1 VRLETRAVHGGQ
13 DPHPTSAAAVAP
25 IHQTST
31 FAQEE
36 VGGRRGYEYSGHPTP
51 THAGGQG
58 DEPVRLRR
66 IARRVESPIEL
77 PAAMTEA
84 SIAGSPFPVSDTFI
98 RLSVGSEGVE
108 GLVENLAAA
117 LG

>member
-1 VRLETRAVHGGQ
+1 MRLEIRAIDGGQ
-13 DPHPTSAAAVAP
+13 DPHPTTGAVVVP

-36 VGGRRGYEYSGHPTP
+36 VGGRRGYEYPGHPTP
-51 THAGGQG
+51 PMQVVKGTSLF
-58 DEPVRLRR
+58 VLRR
-66 IARRVESPIEL
+66 IARRVKSPIEL

-84 SIAGSPFPVSDTFI
+84 SIAGSPFPVSDTFS